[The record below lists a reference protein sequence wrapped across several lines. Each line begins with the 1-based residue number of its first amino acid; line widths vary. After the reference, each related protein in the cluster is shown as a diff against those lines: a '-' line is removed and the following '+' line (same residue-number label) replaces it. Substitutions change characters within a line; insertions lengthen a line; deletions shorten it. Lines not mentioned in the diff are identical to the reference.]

1 MKQDKDKTKESWN
14 QRNIKQKKD
23 GTRER

>member
-14 QRNIKQKKD
+14 QRKMKAKKD